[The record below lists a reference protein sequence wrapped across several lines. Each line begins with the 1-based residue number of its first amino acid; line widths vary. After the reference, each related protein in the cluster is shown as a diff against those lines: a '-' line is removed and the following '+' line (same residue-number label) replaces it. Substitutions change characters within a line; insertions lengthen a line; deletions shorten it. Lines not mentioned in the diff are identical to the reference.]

1 MNPIIQISIIYF
13 ALVSQ
18 SSTRRKSYLKYMS
31 HRNVFRKAEINQ
43 NEFKMFPRGYSNK
56 GMSKLEAKCRRQ
68 TRDLF
73 YGQLLKNCKKIS
85 GWKRRVDHLLD
96 DLTRMRKT
104 CTKME

>member
-1 MNPIIQISIIYF
+1 MFFEKQKQIRTK
-13 ALVSQ
+13 V
-18 SSTRRKSYLKYMS
+18 
-31 HRNVFRKAEINQ
+31 
-43 NEFKMFPRGYSNK
+43 KMFPRGYSNK

-104 CTKME
+104 CTKMEQIFSDTQIVEKPGKI